1 MSITLTMTASLS
13 NTSRQHSPDQ
23 QRVDVVLQVGHL
35 LALALH
41 RALQPHQ
48 HLYQVLPTPR
58 VLLIIYLFAGLE
70 GLEGLEGET
79 RQEVMILS
87 S

>member
-1 MSITLTMTASLS
+1 MSITLTRTASLLS

-70 GLEGLEGET
+70 GLEAET